1 LIAETECVMKITMK
15 LDERSM
21 KGPRR
26 TGKIYRAPRTFVD
39 RLIDALFP
47 EVPEGPPPT
56 HEPQPR
62 PEPATGPDG
71 GAIPQ

>member
-1 LIAETECVMKITMK
+1 MKITMK
-15 LDERSM
+15 LDESSM

-47 EVPEGPPPT
+47 EVAECLPRT

-62 PEPATGPDG
+62 PEPGTGADE